1 MKKYN
6 GGDYTVKLISSGNN
20 NIDKDSVIPYYY
32 QIKENLKYLIEE
44 KKLAEGERIP
54 SEMELCQAYGVSR
67 TVVRQALNE
76 LASEGLIIKSKGK
89 GTFVARP
96 KIIGSLMQNIH
107 GFHKDMTR
115 KDLTIKNKVLEF
127 SVIKAGKKVS
137 DKLQL
142 KPGLEI
148 FKLVRLRFIN
158 NEPIVYVTSY
168 IPHSFCPN
176 LLNEDFSK
184 QSLYNTLEEKYGLEI
199 ASSHRNIE
207 AVSAPEEI
215 SALMGIEKKAPL
227 LLLGSI
233 SYLKNGLAVEYF
245 EAFHRG
251 DRSGFAVELIRA
263 PGQNMA
269 DTFCL
274 KSNTL

>member
-1 MKKYN
+1 M
-6 GGDYTVKLISSGNN
+6 KLISSGNN